1 MKPDTLFFICYC
13 LIPKFIAKIQIE
25 IHKYIRY
32 TLFRSPWWYF
42 RCTESIQYKRASNF
56 SCTEMKHLSI
66 IYNVYSL
73 FFMTITGLL
82 PVLQK
87 VFIKIVAYATYTHF
101 LLLIYTF
108 FLYKYSSLLLQNKNL
123 LWSLFSSA
131 N

>member
-1 MKPDTLFFICYC
+1 
-13 LIPKFIAKIQIE
+13 
-25 IHKYIRY
+25 
-32 TLFRSPWWYF
+32 
-42 RCTESIQYKRASNF
+42 
-56 SCTEMKHLSI
+56 MKHLSI

-123 LWSLFSSA
+123 L
-131 N
+131 

>member
-1 MKPDTLFFICYC
+1 
-13 LIPKFIAKIQIE
+13 
-25 IHKYIRY
+25 
-32 TLFRSPWWYF
+32 
-42 RCTESIQYKRASNF
+42 
-56 SCTEMKHLSI
+56 MKHLSI

-108 FLYKYSSLLLQNKNL
+108 FYINTLLFCCKIKICCDHSFPQQIRQKNIVELHVLRNYSNVRIGFNMNNNCHGMSLVYVYMMLVSMHYVSTVIVLHRVK
-123 LWSLFSSA
+123 
-131 N
+131 